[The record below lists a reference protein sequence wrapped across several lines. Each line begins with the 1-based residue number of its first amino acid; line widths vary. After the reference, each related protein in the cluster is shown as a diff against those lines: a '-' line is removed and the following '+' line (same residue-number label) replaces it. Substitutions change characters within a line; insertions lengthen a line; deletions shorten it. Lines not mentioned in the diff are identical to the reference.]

1 MTVARQK
8 PTLAKKMFSAF
19 HVFGFG
25 VPFLIVFLAL
35 EEDVLGNDRDIYS
48 SAWCWIKVQDEGE
61 SNAKIIFWI
70 LMTDKLWEVIMFILV
85 IVFYGL
91 LKCHIRREVI
101 HNERQQITNASL
113 EAVKN
118 ANKKLQFVPPILLF
132 LRFWG
137 MLRFYIY
144 ITSSIHESE
153 SVRHIQ
159 EVLIYIQGVCES
171 AQGFVNFL
179 LFCLFTE
186 RFKMNF
192 RKAMSKHC
200 PGCFHKLK
208 WTYRSVRTEN
218 SDNSC
223 FVSANCSELD
233 ETSSLIKTSFFHSSS
248 LLPPSYPTV
257 NTRSSF
263 SGLQSS
269 RCPTKVSLFG

>member
-101 HNERQQITNASL
+101 L
-113 EAVKN
+113 YLV
-118 ANKKLQFVPPILLF
+118 IL
-132 LRFWG
+132 
-137 MLRFYIY
+137 Y
-144 ITSSIHESE
+144 
-153 SVRHIQ
+153 
-159 EVLIYIQGVCES
+159 VCT
-171 AQGFVNFL
+171 V
-179 LFCLFTE
+179 
-186 RFKMNF
+186 MNF
-192 RKAMSKHC
+192 
-200 PGCFHKLK
+200 
-208 WTYRSVRTEN
+208 Y
-218 SDNSC
+218 
-223 FVSANCSELD
+223 
-233 ETSSLIKTSFFHSSS
+233 SSLKCHIRRELGNFVCLY
-248 LLPPSYPTV
+248 LLPV
-257 NTRSSF
+257 
-263 SGLQSS
+263 L
-269 RCPTKVSLFG
+269 